1 VRAPAAQ
8 QRPVHRPHHH
18 AGHGVRAG
26 GRAGVLVQRRCRIA
40 ATRVHGRPA
49 RGDGHPH
56 RRHLAD
62 DDPRL
67 DAARPGT
74 RRLHGGT
81 MTTPS
86 TAGGAPS
93 RVSAPRGTPA
103 GLTIDGLC
111 KSYGSVRALD
121 DVGFSVRP
129 GEIFGF
135 VGSNGAGKT
144 TTMRIALGVL
154 AADAG
159 EVRIGDRPV
168 DLDVRRTV
176 GYMPEER
183 GLYPKMR
190 VGAQLSYLA

>member
-1 VRAPAAQ
+1 
-8 QRPVHRPHHH
+8 
-18 AGHGVRAG
+18 
-26 GRAGVLVQRRCRIA
+26 
-40 ATRVHGRPA
+40 
-49 RGDGHPH
+49 GHPH

-190 VGAQLSYLA
+190 VGAQLSYLAELHGLSLAESADAVERWTQRLGIAERTGDTVDALSLG